1 MSMITLSRSNHNRYA
16 VFYMIAGIVLSLSIL
31 AALLM
36 PHPAYAQSEQ
46 VQVYESVVIQEGDT
60 LWDLALQYAPA
71 EQDIRSYI
79 SRSTRT
85 ESHDIRSD
93 SHRTIHHSSDAEIG
107 RFIGERDCPPYLNL
121 LFHGK
126 HQSLFFLLFPVAES
140 RRWLRNGV

>member
-79 SRSTRT
+79 REVRELNRMTSDQIHTGQSIILPMQKSAGSL
-85 ESHDIRSD
+85 ESWTVPH
-93 SHRTIHHSSDAEIG
+93 T
-107 RFIGERDCPPYLNL
+107 
-121 LFHGK
+121 
-126 HQSLFFLLFPVAES
+126 
-140 RRWLRNGV
+140 